1 MDDLAIELQKIY
13 DSEIN
18 IRIGWLW
25 DGGIDVYL
33 GDDTNGYVA
42 HENVQSAAGIL
53 PWLQTAIAHF
63 YPKSTYAQSLGED
76 LIERAKTLVFRPPA
90 IGARVTCPQCGAPH
104 AAPAGMTELIFFTSC
119 PHCGAAVKLEPP
131 RVQ

>member
-1 MDDLAIELQKIY
+1 VAGHSHMDLAVELQKIY

-42 HENVQSAAGIL
+42 HENVQVK
-53 PWLQTAIAHF
+53 Q
-63 YPKSTYAQSLGED
+63 QS
-76 LIERAKTLVFRPPA
+76 
-90 IGARVTCPQCGAPH
+90 PQWFPVGVYYCSP
-104 AAPAGMTELIFFTSC
+104 
-119 PHCGAAVKLEPP
+119 AAVCSAVDLATKACLKMSPMSS
-131 RVQ
+131 